1 MIDIDEGSYKMKAFE
16 RREKILQRLSIKNR
30 VEVAE
35 LASLFNV
42 SMETI
47 RRDLEILEKDRDIKK
62 VHGGAVKPKTYRM
75 EEYLFQLR
83 MADHIEDKKQIAKV
97 AASYIKDGDVIALE
111 SGTTI
116 LAMVPYLRGKD
127 ITIVTNSI
135 PVLNQ
140 IIVEK
145 LEYLMKKIIVLG
157 GEFNERSLC
166 TYGELSFQ
174 ILDQIHIS
182 KAFLSSQGFTV
193 NEGFSNYS
201 MRESLFAKHLISRS
215 EKSYLLLDESK
226 VNTNSF
232 FTIAPPHQVDVIIST
247 APVPPR
253 FASRVPNTDWIYV
266 ENGKPHKNQ
275 IK

>member
-1 MIDIDEGSYKMKAFE
+1 MKASE
-16 RREKILQRLSIKNR
+16 RREKILDELSMRNR

-35 LASLFNV
+35 LAELFDV

-47 RRDLEILEKDRDIKK
+47 RRDLELLEKDKMIKK
-62 VHGGAVKPKTYRM
+62 VHGGAVKPKTNKM
-75 EEYLFQLR
+75 EEYLFKAR
-83 MADHIEDKKQIAKV
+83 IEDHTQDKKLIAKV

-111 SGTTI
+111 SGSTV

-140 IIVEK
+140 IISEK
-145 LEYLMKKIIVLG
+145 LDHLMKKLIVLG
-157 GEFNERSLC
+157 GEFNERSLS

-174 ILDQIHIS
+174 MLDQIHIS
-182 KAFLSSQGFTV
+182 KAFLSSQEFTV
-193 NEGFSNYS
+193 QDGLSNYS
-201 MRESLFAKHLISRS
+201 MRESLFARHLIGRS

-232 FTIAPPHQVDVIIST
+232 FTIVPAKQVDVIIST
-247 APVPPR
+247 APMPSGFSRHVPKTKWV
-253 FASRVPNTDWIYV
+253 FV
-266 ENGKPHKNQ
+266 ENKNHK
-275 IK
+275 KTT